1 MKNPENL
8 LYAES
13 HEWLKIEGNE
23 GVIGITDFAQ
33 DSLGDITFIEL
44 PQAGESFTKG
54 QEMGT
59 VESVKAA
66 SDIYM
71 PCDCE
76 VIEVNQKAIDNPEIV
91 NKDPFGEGWLIRVS
105 IKGSTDGLLS
115 SQDYEKI
122 CVH

>member
-1 MKNPENL
+1 MNNPENL

-13 HEWLKIEGNE
+13 HEWLKIEGKE

-33 DSLGDITFIEL
+33 DSLGDITFIDL
-44 PQAGESFTKG
+44 PQVGDSFTKG

-71 PCDCE
+71 PCDCK
-76 VIEVNQKAIDNPEIV
+76 VTAVNDNAVNNPEIV
-91 NKDPFGEGWLIRVS
+91 NKDPYGEGWLIRVEVT
-105 IKGSTDGLLS
+105 GTTDGLLNAK
-115 SQDYEKI
+115 DYAGK

>member
-13 HEWLKIEGNE
+13 HEWLKVEGKE
-23 GVIGITDFAQ
+23 GIIGITDFAQ
-33 DSLGDITFIEL
+33 DSLGDITFIDL
-44 PQAGESFTKG
+44 PQIGESFTKG

-71 PCDCE
+71 PCGCK
-76 VIEVNQKAIDNPEIV
+76 VIAVNDNAINNPEIV
-91 NKDPFGEGWLIRVS
+91 NKDPYGEGWLIRVELT
-105 IKGSTDGLLS
+105 GAADGLLNA
-115 SQDYEKI
+115 QDYAGK

>member
-1 MKNPENL
+1 MNNPDNL

-13 HEWLKIEGNE
+13 HEWLKIEGSE

-33 DSLGDITFIEL
+33 DSLGDITFIDL
-44 PQAGESFTKG
+44 PQIGDTFAKG

-76 VIEVNQKAIDNPEIV
+76 VIAVNESVLGNPEKV
-91 NKDPFGEGWLIRVS
+91 NKDPYGEGWLLRVN
-105 IKGSTDGLLS
+105 ITGSTDGLLNA
-115 SQDYEKI
+115 QDYAGK
-122 CVH
+122 CTH

>member
-13 HEWLKIEGNE
+13 HEWLKVEGGE

-44 PQAGESFTKG
+44 PQVGEKFTQG

-76 VIEVNQKAIDNPEIV
+76 VIAVNEEAVNNPELV
-91 NKDPFGEGWLIRVS
+91 NKDPYGSGWLIRVS
-105 IKGSTDGLLS
+105 IQGATDGLLNAE
-115 SQDYEKI
+115 DYAGK

>member
-1 MKNPENL
+1 MNNPENL

-13 HEWLKIEGNE
+13 HEWLKIEGKE
-23 GVIGITDFAQ
+23 GVVGITDFAQ
-33 DSLGDITFIEL
+33 DSLGDITFIDL
-44 PQAGESFTKG
+44 PQIGDSFTKG

-71 PCDCE
+71 PCDCK
-76 VIEVNQKAIDNPEIV
+76 VIAVNDNAINNPEIV
-91 NKDPFGEGWLIRVS
+91 NKDPYGEGWLIRVEVT
-105 IKGSTDGLLS
+105 GAADGLLNAH
-115 SQDYEKI
+115 DYAGK

>member
-1 MKNPENL
+1 MNNPENL

-13 HEWLKIEGNE
+13 HEWLKIEGKE

-33 DSLGDITFIEL
+33 DSLGDITFIDL
-44 PQAGESFTKG
+44 PQVGDSFAKG

-71 PCDCE
+71 PCDCR
-76 VIEVNQKAIDNPEIV
+76 VIAVNDKAIDNPETV
-91 NKDPFGEGWLIRVS
+91 NKDPYGEGWLLRVE
-105 IKGSTDGLLS
+105 ITGSTDGLLNAH
-115 SQDYEKI
+115 DYAGK

>member
-1 MKNPENL
+1 MNNPENL

-13 HEWLKIEGNE
+13 HEWLKVEGKE

-33 DSLGDITFIEL
+33 DSLGDITFIDL
-44 PQAGESFTKG
+44 PQVGDTFSKG

-71 PCDCE
+71 PCDCK
-76 VIEVNQKAIDNPEIV
+76 VIAVNDKAIDNPESV
-91 NKDPFGEGWLIRVS
+91 NKDPYGEGWLIRVE
-105 IKGSTDGLLS
+105 ITGSTDGLLNA
-115 SQDYEKI
+115 QDYAGK

>member
-33 DSLGDITFIEL
+33 DPLGDITFIEL

-105 IKGSTDGLLS
+105 IKGSADGLLS